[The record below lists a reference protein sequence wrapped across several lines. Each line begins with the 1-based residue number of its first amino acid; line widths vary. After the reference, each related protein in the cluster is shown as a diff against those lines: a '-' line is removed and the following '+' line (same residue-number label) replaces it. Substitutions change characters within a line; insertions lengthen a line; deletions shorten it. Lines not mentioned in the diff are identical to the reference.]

1 MAVNVKQWRFRLSKG
16 ISHNTDF
23 YLNEGSLDDNE
34 LVRQFID
41 VVTSYERIDVKMYR
55 MVSDGGGGNTN
66 FLSLI
71 ADNKYLQG
79 KWKSKEYVYVHSILL
94 MPLDMCIYLVLLLV
108 QSDDTKKYPILYWY
122 VLRY

>member
-1 MAVNVKQWRFRLSKG
+1 
-16 ISHNTDF
+16 
-23 YLNEGSLDDNE
+23 
-34 LVRQFID
+34 
-41 VVTSYERIDVKMYR
+41 MYR

-108 QSDDTKKYPILYWY
+108 
-122 VLRY
+122 